1 MSGRALFAGSAVLAI
16 FGTALGVRLAQT
28 HEALL
33 YPDGYQYLLMARGI
47 AEHLQPTT
55 ELGPGGDQFVP
66 SADASAKPLFP
77 LLVAGA
83 HTVGLPWLDA
93 AHLVTALAGAVAVVA
108 LVLLV
113 VKLTGSRLAGAAA
126 GALLLA
132 SPSVAF
138 WSGFAGPDPVAQA
151 LVLTAALAL
160 AHRRATAGGVLV
172 GLAVAARP
180 EVALL
185 AGAAAIVSL
194 RDRERRAVT
203 ARAAPAAMLAV
214 SAIFLVLRTPVA
226 FPDPELLRLVPLGLV
241 AAAVLAFTPA
251 RLLPWAAIAGG
262 LAVALAIAT
271 QEGPALLWER
281 EWPLLALSAA
291 GLVVLVVCNGQRAL
305 VSAVVGAVL
314 LLGSVYI
321 FKNPGLERYFGLLL
335 PAAAL
340 VAGVAVAE
348 LSTRV
353 RPLALGAV
361 GVVVALGLSSPV
373 PGTRDHDMFS
383 VVAERVG
390 PRVESAALLTAA
402 PDAYGFWL
410 PDHTVRS
417 ISPGAR
423 GAILLDAAQRLYEP
437 DLAADGAVVV
447 RVGGEIAFSRPDGEI
462 DADPAVL
469 VSGRVVQ
476 RQGGFAPSG
485 AAGVGH

>member
-1 MSGRALFAGSAVLAI
+1 VSGRALVVGSAALAL
-16 FGTALGVRLAQT
+16 FGLALGVRLAQQ

-66 SADASAKPLFP
+66 SADASVKPLFP
-77 LLVAGA
+77 LLVAVVHA
-83 HTVGLPWLDA
+83 VGLPWLDA
-93 AHLVTALAGAVAVVA
+93 AHLVTALAGAVAVAA

-132 SPSVAF
+132 SPSVGF

-160 AHRRATAGGVLV
+160 AHRRATTGGVLV

-194 RDRERRAVT
+194 RSHEGRAVT
-203 ARAAPAAMLAV
+203 ARAAPAAMLALSV
-214 SAIFLVLRTPVA
+214 VFLVLRTPLAV
-226 FPDPELLRLVPLGLV
+226 PDSELVRLAPLGLV
-241 AAAVLAFTPA
+241 ATTVLAFTPA
-251 RLLPWAAIAGG
+251 RLLPWASVAGG
-262 LAVALAIAT
+262 LAIALAIAT

-281 EWPLLALSAA
+281 EWPLLVLSAA
-291 GLVVLVVCNGQRAL
+291 GLAVLVVRSGQSGLA
-305 VSAVVGAVL
+305 SAVVGAVL

-340 VAGVAVAE
+340 VAGLAVGA

-361 GVVVALGLSSPV
+361 GVVVALGVLSPV
-373 PGTRDHDMFS
+373 PGARDHDMFA

-417 ISPGAR
+417 MSPGAR
-423 GAILLDAAQRLYEP
+423 GAVLLDATQRLYEP
-437 DLAADGAVVV
+437 NLAADGAVVV
-447 RVGGEIAFSRPDGEI
+447 RVGDEIAFSRPDGEI

-469 VSGRVVQ
+469 VSGRVVL
-476 RQGGFAPSG
+476 RHGGSAP
-485 AAGVGH
+485 

>member
-1 MSGRALFAGSAVLAI
+1 MSGRALVVGSSVLAL
-16 FGTALGVRLAQT
+16 FGLALGVRLAQQ

-47 AEHLQPTT
+47 VEHLQPTT

-66 SADASAKPLFP
+66 SADASVKPLFP
-77 LLVAGA
+77 LLVAGLHA
-83 HTVGLPWLDA
+83 VGLPLLDA

-151 LVLTAALAL
+151 LVLTAALAFS
-160 AHRRATAGGVLV
+160 HRRATTGGVLV

-185 AGAAAIVSL
+185 AAAATIVSL
-194 RDRERRAVT
+194 RSREGRAVA
-203 ARAAPAAMLAV
+203 ARSVPAAMLVASAV
-214 SAIFLVLRTPVA
+214 FLVLRTPVA
-226 FPDPELLRLVPLGLV
+226 VPDSELLRLAPLGLV
-241 AAAVLAFTPA
+241 AATVVALAPA
-251 RLLPWAAIAGG
+251 RFLPWAAIAGG

-281 EWPLLALSAA
+281 EWPLLMLSAA
-291 GLVVLVVCNGQRAL
+291 GLVAL
-305 VSAVVGAVL
+305 VLRSGRSDVAPAVVGAVL

-321 FKNPGLERYFGLLL
+321 FKNPGLERYFSLLL
-335 PAAAL
+335 PASAL
-340 VAGVAVAE
+340 VAGVAVAA
-348 LSTRV
+348 LTTRV
-353 RPLALGAV
+353 RPLALGAI

-373 PGTRDHDMFS
+373 PGTRDHDMFEA
-383 VVAERVG
+383 VAERVG
-390 PRVESAALLTAA
+390 PRVESATLFTAA

-417 ISPGAR
+417 MSPGAR
-423 GAILLDAAQRLYEP
+423 GAILLDATQRLYEP
-437 DLAADGAVVV
+437 DLAAEGAVVA
-447 RVGGEIAFSRPDGEI
+447 RVGDEIAFSRPDGEI

-469 VSGRVVQ
+469 VSGRVVL
-476 RQGGFAPSG
+476 RHGASAP
-485 AAGVGH
+485 